1 MIELSNAALAAGICP
16 AFGGGMAHLDARNG
30 SSRVPLMRPLRPPA
44 MSTDAFESNRLAC
57 YPLVPWSNRID
68 HGGFAMDGTRVT
80 LPRNRTDDAYPI
92 HGTGWQ
98 RAWRVERHTPE
109 QVLLALSDATPD
121 AYTYQAEQHY
131 ALRGNTLHVS
141 LKVRNAGEV
150 ALPFG
155 LGLHPF
161 FLHHGDVRLRA
172 AATHVWLNDGHSP
185 IPTERAALPPAWDF
199 RNSHPLPAEELNH
212 CFVGWDGRATIE
224 WPSLGLALDI
234 AADVDAFILY
244 TPTDADFFCFEPVD
258 HCIDA
263 VHRPGGALANG
274 MTRLAPGEQLAR
286 HFAFRVRPLNA
297 TATLSPFLPLEAP
310 DRS

>member
-1 MIELSNAALAAGICP
+1 MTLMIELSSTALAAGICP
-16 AFGGGMAHLDARNG
+16 AFGGGMAYLDTWNG
-30 SSRVPLMRPLRPPA
+30 GIRIPLLRPLRPPA
-44 MSTDAFESNRLAC
+44 MSADTFEPNRLAC

-80 LPRNRTDDAYPI
+80 LPRNRDDDAYPI

-98 RAWRVERHTPE
+98 RAWRMERQTPE
-109 QVLLALSDATPD
+109 QILLALSDATPD

-131 ALRGNTLHVS
+131 ALRDDTLRVA
-141 LKVRNAGEV
+141 LKVRNTGEA

-161 FLHHGDVRLRA
+161 FLSHGEVRLRA
-172 AATHVWLNDGHSP
+172 AATHVWLNDGRSP
-185 IPTERAALPPAWDF
+185 ISTECTPVPPAWNF
-199 RNSHPLPAEELNH
+199 RDGRALPAEELNH

-224 WPSLGLALDI
+224 WPRLGLALDM

-244 TPTDADFFCFEPVD
+244 TPANAEFFCFEPVD

-286 HFAFRVRPLNA
+286 HFAFRVRPLNVAA
-297 TATLSPFLPLEAP
+297 TPPSFLAP
-310 DRS
+310 

>member
-1 MIELSNAALAAGICP
+1 MIELNGAALAAGICP
-16 AFGGGMAHLDARNG
+16 AFGGGMAYLDALSAG
-30 SSRVPLMRPLRPPA
+30 ARVPLMRPLQPPA
-44 MSTDAFESNRLAC
+44 MSADAFEPNRLAC

-68 HGGFAMDGTRVT
+68 HGGFDMDGVRVA
-80 LPRNRTDDAYPI
+80 LPRNRDDDAYPI

-98 RAWRVERHTPE
+98 RGWRIERQAPE
-109 QVLLALSDATPD
+109 ELVLMLDDAMPD
-121 AYTYQAEQHY
+121 AYAYQAEQRY
-131 ALRGNTLHVS
+131 MLRNDTLHVA
-141 LKVRNAGEV
+141 LKVRNDGKA

-161 FLHHGDVRLRA
+161 FLHHGDSRLRA

-185 IPTERAALPPAWDF
+185 IPVERADVPPAWDF
-199 RNSHPLPAEELNH
+199 RGGRALPEEDLNH

-224 WPSLGLALDI
+224 WPGLGLALDI
-234 AADVDAFILY
+234 AVDVDAFILY
-244 TPTDADFFCFEPVD
+244 TPAATGFFCFEPVD

-286 HFAFRVRPLNA
+286 HFAFRVRPLAA
-297 TATLSPFLPLEAP
+297 TAAPLSPFAA
-310 DRS
+310 